1 MRRDYEFK
9 LHSRSVRELLMSEH
23 VRVGV
28 QDICDRIAAAAG
40 PGMLATSIIGKNRVH
55 GSVITDTVEA
65 KLNER
70 RHRSL
75 TRAISSGFG
84 DFSV

>member
-1 MRRDYEFK
+1 MARKDLE
-9 LHSRSVRELLMSEH
+9 LHSRAVRDLLRSEA
-23 VRVGV
+23 VRRGI
-28 QDICDRIAAAAG
+28 QDVCDRVAAAAG
-40 PGMLATSIIGKNRVH
+40 PGMLATTIVGLNRVH
-55 GSVITDTVEA
+55 GSVITDTIEA